1 MAASPHTET
10 GAFVRRFPF
19 LLGFAGEQIA
29 RWAVAE
35 RVFAGERN
43 AAGRMGT
50 WR

>member
-10 GAFVRRFPF
+10 GALERRFPF

-43 AAGRMGT
+43 AAGKMGT